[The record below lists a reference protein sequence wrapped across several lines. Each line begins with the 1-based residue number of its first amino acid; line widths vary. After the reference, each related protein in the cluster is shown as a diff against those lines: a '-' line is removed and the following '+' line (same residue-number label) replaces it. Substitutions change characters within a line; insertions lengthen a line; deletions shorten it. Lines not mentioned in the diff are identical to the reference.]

1 MIPTTFA
8 LFERVEIGS
17 VTPVGAI
24 PGQLGKITVLLQ
36 VRQRPLDGAAG
47 EIHISRNR
55 LDTGPAA
62 SCTIGPILEV
72 HINGYSSGRQK
83 RVGVNAVKVTHR
95 STSCRGR
102 LYGVRLCGIRS

>member
-8 LFERVEIGS
+8 LFDRIEIGG
-17 VTPVGAI
+17 VTPIGAVS
-24 PGQLGKITVLLQ
+24 GQFGKIAVLLQ
-36 VRQRPLDGAAG
+36 ICQRPLDGTAG

-62 SCTIGPILEV
+62 SRAIGPVFEV
-72 HINGYSSGRQK
+72 HIDGYSPGRQEC
-83 RVGVNAVKVTHR
+83 VSINAVKVAHR

-102 LYGVRLCGIRS
+102 L

>member
-8 LFERVEIGS
+8 LFERIEIGG
-17 VTPVGAI
+17 VTPIGAVS
-24 PGQLGKITVLLQ
+24 GQLGKIAVLLQ
-36 VRQRPLDGAAG
+36 IRQCPLDGAAG

-62 SCTIGPILEV
+62 SRAIGPIFEV
-72 HINGYSSGRQK
+72 HIDGYSPGRQE
-83 RVGVNAVKVTHR
+83 RVGVNAVKVAHR

>member
-17 VTPVGAI
+17 VTPVGTI

-36 VRQRPLDGAAG
+36 VRQRPLDGTAG

-83 RVGVNAVKVTHR
+83 RVGVNAVKVAHR

-102 LYGVRLCGIRS
+102 L

>member
-17 VTPVGAI
+17 VTPIGAI
-24 PGQLGKITVLLQ
+24 PGQLGKIAVLLQ
-36 VRQRPLDGAAG
+36 IRQCPLDGAAG

-55 LDTGPAA
+55 LDPRPAA
-62 SCTIGPILEV
+62 SRAVGPILEV
-72 HINGYSSGRQK
+72 HIDGYSSGRQK
-83 RVGVNAVKVTHR
+83 RVSVNAVKVAHR

-102 LYGVRLCGIRS
+102 L

>member
-8 LFERVEIGS
+8 LFERIEVGG
-17 VTPVGAI
+17 VTPIGAI
-24 PGQLGKITVLLQ
+24 AGQLGKIAVLLQ
-36 VRQRPLDGAAG
+36 ICQRPLDGAAG

-62 SCTIGPILEV
+62 SRAIGPILEV
-72 HINGYSSGRQK
+72 HIDGYRPGRQK
-83 RVGVNAVKVTHR
+83 RVGINAVKVAHR

-102 LYGVRLCGIRS
+102 L